1 MNDRPFRGIVVVCAT
16 IWIFRLLLKPSPNST
31 FDETLINRERGM
43 ILHKTEEM
51 RAQTEEVIFD
61 HLHSTAFQYTP
72 LGRTILGPAEN
83 IQKIT

>member
-1 MNDRPFRGIVVVCAT
+1 MILDFQLLIPSI
-16 IWIFRLLLKPSPNST
+16 RLTLLNGLCVST
-31 FDETLINRERGM
+31 ESNLASQTAAVGNLSFDKTLINRERGI

-72 LGRTILGPAEN
+72 P
-83 IQKIT
+83 

>member
-1 MNDRPFRGIVVVCAT
+1 MG
-16 IWIFRLLLKPSPNST
+16 LLRYIALQNSS
-31 FDETLINRERGM
+31 FDETLINRERGI

-72 LGRTILGPAEN
+72 PPWKDHSWTY
-83 IQKIT
+83 

>member
-1 MNDRPFRGIVVVCAT
+1 MG
-16 IWIFRLLLKPSPNST
+16 LLRYIALQNSS
-31 FDETLINRERGM
+31 FDETLINRERGI

-72 LGRTILGPAEN
+72 PPLEGPFLDLL
-83 IQKIT
+83 KTSRR